1 MLKVTELR
9 EISVEELNEK
19 VNALKKDLMKLR
31 FQHKTGKLERHSAM
45 KEAKRDIAR
54 VKTVINE
61 KQKGEKKS

>member
-9 EISVEELNEK
+9 EISVEELSEK

>member
-31 FQHKTGKLERHSAM
+31 FRHKTGKLERHSAM

>member
-9 EISVEELNEK
+9 EIGIEELNQK
-19 VNALKKDLMKLR
+19 VQALKKDLMQLR

-54 VKTVINE
+54 VKTVITE

>member
-1 MLKVTELR
+1 MGTSYTRTKELLLTPPA
-9 EISVEELNEK
+9 VEPVSL
-19 VNALKKDLMKLR
+19 
-31 FQHKTGKLERHSAM
+31 